1 MSAYVVSEIEVL
13 DEERYEV
20 YKQLVPPSIAAYGGR
35 FLARGGALETLEGEW
50 SPKRIVILEFPSAAQ
65 AKAWW
70 SSTEYA
76 EAKDL
81 RHATSRT
88 RMILVEGL

>member
-1 MSAYVVSEIEVL
+1 MSAYVISEIEVL

-20 YKQLVPPSIAAYGGR
+20 YKQLAPPLIAAYGGR
-35 FLARGGALETLEGEW
+35 YVARGGAVETLEGEW
-50 SPKRIVILEFPSAAQ
+50 PAKRIVILEFPSAAQ

-76 EAKDL
+76 RAKDL
-81 RHATSRT
+81 RQATTRT